1 MIFDYIDKVKEN
13 GYFQYRRNQQS
24 KYWMYESINEQLR
37 NSFFYN
43 PHIKKLLPEV
53 ENNVLIGKKT
63 SFVAAQEL
71 LNNYFADLKNK

>member
-37 NSFFYN
+37 NSFFYS
-43 PHIKKLLPEV
+43 PHIKELLPEV